1 MAATSTSFPAIDD
14 FLKPLEIDAAR
25 ISELSADLAST
36 FRRLS
41 SESVDQFLATPISE
55 SILRP
60 EAGQNRGR

>member
-1 MAATSTSFPAIDD
+1 MATTNTSFPAIDD

-25 ISELSADLAST
+25 ISELSEDLAST

-41 SESVDQFLATPISE
+41 SQSVDQFLATPISE